1 MQTILDNERVN
12 MSAPKISVVLPTYN
26 GAATLADAVRSI
38 LNQTFQDMELI
49 VVDDASSQDI
59 NAVLEEFKGDEKLR
73 YIRNDSNIGLAAS
86 INAGVAA
93 AKGRYIARMDDDD
106 FSVSIR
112 LETQLEF
119 LDAHTDVDV
128 VGGGIAL
135 YDRDLNYIRDH
146 MFPSEHEEIVRFL
159 CRGNNPLA
167 HPSVMFRREFF
178 DRAGGYNASLR
189 RVEDLELWGRMAL
202 TCRYA
207 NIPQVLLRHRIRHA
221 KTLKV
226 VRFGVKYR
234 LRNGLLLGCFPTAL
248 FWTSLYV
255 VIEVLRHMGYRQRA
269 FRPLQTEDGQS
280 IGFSD

>member
-128 VGGGIAL
+128 VGG
-135 YDRDLNYIRDH
+135 
-146 MFPSEHEEIVRFL
+146 
-159 CRGNNPLA
+159 
-167 HPSVMFRREFF
+167 
-178 DRAGGYNASLR
+178 
-189 RVEDLELWGRMAL
+189 
-202 TCRYA
+202 
-207 NIPQVLLRHRIRHA
+207 
-221 KTLKV
+221 
-226 VRFGVKYR
+226 
-234 LRNGLLLGCFPTAL
+234 
-248 FWTSLYV
+248 
-255 VIEVLRHMGYRQRA
+255 VLRY
-269 FRPLQTEDGQS
+269 
-280 IGFSD
+280 